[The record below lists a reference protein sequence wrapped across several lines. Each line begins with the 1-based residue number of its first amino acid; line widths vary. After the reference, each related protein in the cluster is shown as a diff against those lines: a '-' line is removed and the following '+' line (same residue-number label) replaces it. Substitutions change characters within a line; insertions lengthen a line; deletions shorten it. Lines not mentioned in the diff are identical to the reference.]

1 MGLFSKLFEPIRD
14 EDGNVEHLFDEPLF
28 DEDMDYVDELE
39 VLDILDEE
47 LDFFG

>member
-14 EDGNVEHLFDEPLF
+14 EDGNVEHLF